1 MSNCNMHR
9 CGVADFNLSF
19 FLGFRRPWEPFER
32 LIEKPTRN
40 TDRKYPLSRK
50 IERSDRLRFMKRFVT
65 FKGPR

>member
-19 FLGFRRPWEPFER
+19 FLGFRRPWEAFER

-50 IERSDRLRFMKRFVT
+50 IEKIHRLRFMKRFVT
-65 FKGPR
+65 LKGPR

>member
-19 FLGFRRPWEPFER
+19 FLGFRRPWEAFER

-40 TDRKYPLSRK
+40 TDRKYPLSKKNR
-50 IERSDRLRFMKRFVT
+50 EEPSTQVHEALCDL
-65 FKGPR
+65 